1 MKSFIIRVPTDP
13 WKELMQ
19 QQNELQTEIHER
31 LVIPHQNS
39 LVDYDADIER
49 LCQSI
54 DEDKKERCLGVL
66 RDSATQFHEMHAVE
80 THIIE
85 SLSIQILHIVA
96 QEIINRNALQVT
108 CEYKGHLFTIPIRYK
123 KISV

>member
-19 QQNELQTEIHER
+19 QQDELQTEIHER
-31 LVIPHQNS
+31 LLVPHQNS
-39 LVDYDADIER
+39 LVDYDAD
-49 LCQSI
+49 
-54 DEDKKERCLGVL
+54 EDKKERRLAIL
-66 RDSATQFHEMHAVE
+66 RDSATQFYEMHAVE
-80 THIIE
+80 TRIIE